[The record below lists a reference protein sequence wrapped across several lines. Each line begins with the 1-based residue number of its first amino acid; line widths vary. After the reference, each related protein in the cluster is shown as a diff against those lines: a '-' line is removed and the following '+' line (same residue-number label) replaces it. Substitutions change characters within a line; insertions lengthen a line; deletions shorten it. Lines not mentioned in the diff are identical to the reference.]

1 VREPLIASPNQGE
14 ASRSENCGFSA
25 VCKLASLQVRLSFMN
40 CFLGPLLSITRS
52 IHRNMDETLCVVGGE
67 VEFVVTGRKY
77 RQAAGSVVF
86 VPKGVHD
93 GFTNHGP
100 GQARVLVL
108 FTPAGSQHE
117 YFRRLEQLFA
127 APSLDTAAL
136 QGLQK
141 RYDQELV
148 PLDS

>member
-14 ASRSENCGFSA
+14 DFRLGELRIVSRVQEGQSA
-25 VCKLASLQVRLSFMN
+25 GALELYELI
-40 CFLGPLLSITRS
+40 LGPFVIDYHV
-52 IHRNMDETLCVVGGE
+52 HRNMDETLCVVEGE
-67 VEFVVTGRKY
+67 VEFIVTGRRY

-86 VPKGVHD
+86 VPKGVHH
-93 GFTNHGP
+93 GFTNHSP
-100 GQARVLVL
+100 GRASVLVL

-127 APSLDTAAL
+127 APSMDTAAL
-136 QGLQK
+136 QALQK
-141 RYDQELV
+141 QYDQELV